1 MGVKWFTLPVIV
13 DVFELNATIL
23 LYIPYLPLVFFFVT
37 LFPISWSLRLFKY
50 VLVFHFNASVG
61 RGDLQA

>member
-23 LYIPYLPLVFFFVT
+23 LYIPYLPLVFF
-37 LFPISWSLRLFKY
+37 LSLYFPFPG
-50 VLVFHFNASVG
+50 VLDYLNMF
-61 RGDLQA
+61 